1 MLEELNTIMIKKG
14 NRNKMKKLR
23 AFTMAE
29 AVLVMTILGIIA
41 AVQITVIKPAQFK
54 DKGYQ
59 VLAKTIYGEIDTAIM
74 QVLTDKAPYNK
85 MDNIY
90 NTSNTLFSTGTTGT
104 EGSFVGVLKLYLA
117 TSRAGSNSTHCTTG
131 SATVMHLKNGAC
143 LGVKSAVTTDTV
155 TRIPG
160 ETGNTT
166 AKGEYGMLYL
176 DVNGADEPNVIGK
189 DQYTIPLDING
200 IKGG

>member
-1 MLEELNTIMIKKG
+1 MTKKG
-14 NRNKMKKLR
+14 KANIMKKFK

-74 QVLTDKAPYNK
+74 QVLTDRAPYNQ
-85 MDNIY
+85 MNNIY
-90 NTSNTLFSTGTTGT
+90 NTSNTLFNTGTAGT
-104 EGSFVGVLKLYLA
+104 EASFVGVLKLYLA
-117 TSRAGSNSTHCTTG
+117 TSRAGSNSSHCTTG
-131 SATVMHLKNGAC
+131 NASVMHLKNGAC
-143 LGVKSAVTTDTV
+143 LGVKSAVTTDSV

-166 AKGEYGMLYL
+166 SKGEYGMLYL
-176 DVNGADEPNVIGK
+176 DINGADEPNVIGK